1 MSALAVLNPATG
13 ETLAETANGGGAEV
27 ERAVQ
32 AARAGQRDWSR
43 RPPAERA
50 AVLLALA
57 DVLAANRDELARIES
72 ANVGKPLGFAS
83 EEIDQCADILRFFAG
98 AARTLPGLPAAEY
111 IPGRTSWVRREPIG
125 IVGAIVPWN
134 YPLLMACYKLGPA
147 LAAGNVVVM
156 KPSELTPLSIL
167 RLAELADGVLPP
179 GVLGLVTGEGRSAG
193 AAIASHPDIALV
205 ALTGDVETGRA
216 VAAAAAPSLKRT
228 HLELGGKAP
237 VVVLDDADP
246 EAVAAA
252 IRVAGY
258 WNSGQDCLAACRV
271 IAGAGVY
278 GDLVDALEPAVE
290 GIRVGDPAAGDVD
303 MGPVVSAGQR
313 ARVEGF
319 LERAAGDG
327 ANVHRARGAGAG
339 GGFFSEPAVVT
350 NVRQDSE
357 IVQREVFG
365 PVVTVQRAGDEAEA
379 LAWANDVRYGLGAS
393 VWTRDV
399 GRALRFTRDLEFGA
413 VWVNEH
419 GLTVTEL
426 PHSGRRDSGHGTD
439 LSVYSLEE
447 QTTLKHVMVSLDQA

>member
-1 MSALAVLNPATG
+1 MSSLPVVNPATG
-13 ETLAETANGGGAEV
+13 ETLAETAAGGAAEV

-32 AARAGQRDWSR
+32 AARDARREWGR

-50 AVLLALA
+50 EVLLALA
-57 DVLAANRDELARIES
+57 GVIAANRDELAGIES

-83 EEIDQCADILRFFAG
+83 EEIDSCADILRFYAG
-98 AARTLPGLPAAEY
+98 AARIAAGLPAAEY
-111 IPGRTSWVRREPIG
+111 VSGRTSWVRREPIG
-125 IVGAIVPWN
+125 VVGAIVPWN

-167 RLAELADGVLPP
+167 RVAELAAGVLPP
-179 GVLGLVTGEGRSAG
+179 GVLNLVTGEGHSAG
-193 AAIASHPDIALV
+193 AAIAAHPDIGLV

-246 EAVAAA
+246 EAVARA
-252 IRVAGY
+252 IGVAGY

-278 GDLVDALEPAVE
+278 DDLVEALEPAVD

-303 MGPVVSAGQR
+303 MGPVVSAAQQ

-319 LERAAGDG
+319 LERAAG
-327 ANVHRARGAGAG
+327 AGARVRRPG
-339 GGFFSEPAVVT
+339 GASPDGGFFSQPAVVT
-350 NVRQDSE
+350 AVRQDSE

-399 GRALRFTRDLEFGA
+399 GRAHRFTRDLEFGA

-426 PHSGRRDSGHGTD
+426 PHSGRGDSGHGTD
-439 LSVYSLEE
+439 LSVFSVEE
-447 QTTLKHVMVSLDQA
+447 QTTLKHVMVNLD